1 MRTNTSIIIRVY
13 FTLIYF
19 LGITTINFQLHK
31 HIRFDEGTMKLLTLS
46 SILDQN
52 DAYKSFN
59 IDDIHA
65 TLKGGFMQ
73 PTILTTNT
81 QQNKPTHS
89 NL

>member
-1 MRTNTSIIIRVY
+1 
-13 FTLIYF
+13 
-19 LGITTINFQLHK
+19 
-31 HIRFDEGTMKLLTLS
+31 MKLLTLS

-59 IDDIHA
+59 IDDIRA

-81 QQNKPTHS
+81 
-89 NL
+89 